1 MAKRNRWIP
10 FGWLPGHWGLEGSLR
25 ERARIEYEYD
35 GDDRTIKL
43 LELEEPTK
51 ETQKKILTLKVS
63 NGMID
68 DHEFQMAII
77 DIETKDDPI
86 ANQLAKLKLDYDQG
100 KISIHQYEIKSA
112 ELEHGS
118 ESIEYKLALLKQQVA
133 LGEINDFE
141 YEKKVATVLNQPW
154 IKVVDSS
161 YTPEAGIDGFSF
173 DLDYNRIF
181 VQYLK
186 EHGYTGLTDDEVVEE
201 WFNDVSKSELANEIE
216 ADFSIPK
223 TTIVKEDI
231 STQDGK
237 TIKKFS

>member
-35 GDDRTIKL
+35 GDDRAIKL